1 MRRMRTRLA
10 WWVVSA
16 IPAATRIG
24 LGLAHAAAA
33 ALGALVVVNSL
44 VPVFAVCLAALGTRR
59 AAPRRLSASPGPA
72 RESA

>member
-1 MRRMRTRLA
+1 MRTRLA

-16 IPAATRIG
+16 IPAATRTG
-24 LGLAHAAAA
+24 LGLTHAAAA

-44 VPVFAVCLAALGTRR
+44 VPVFAVCLAALGARPTD
-59 AAPRRLSASPGPA
+59 PRRLSASPGPA